1 MYRKIVWCYVLV
13 LTLLDIS
20 LNTKLTAQGKS
31 HDVTVQD
38 SFIEGISFQEWGKES
53 LDQGLGTGA
62 AAEALRLEPASLRFG
77 RAALGAAHA
86 LTVALTNTANST
98 VHLASVAG
106 TTPDFHASFFE
117 SKTLP
122 PNGNTTFS
130 VVYLGR
136 REGPVA
142 AHLYIHTSLGVYKY
156 PVSAEGVASAWGV
169 WPLVGLR
176 VPHNATLD
184 PVLTLYNPT
193 DKPVQVREVY
203 SSGSWVGLR
212 LPGGG
217 GAAPREAWRVPPQQ
231 ERALVRLK
239 LRLPPPAVPHA
250 AHTAHTAQPRPLTAY
265 IRIKGDNVGGGGGLV
280 VAVEAAAAPAGTFL
294 LPPVLSL
301 RASGSR
307 DPPHTVP
314 IRLLYRI
321 KGDNVGGGGGLVVA
335 VEAAAAPAGTFL
347 LPPVLS
353 LRASGSRDPPHTV
366 PIRLLYRI
374 KGDNVGGGG
383 GLVVA
388 VEAAAAPAGTF
399 LLPPVLS
406 LRASGSRDPPHTV
419 PIRLLYRIKGDNVG
433 GGGGLVVAVEAAAAP
448 AGTFLLPPVLSLR
461 ASGSRD
467 PPHTVPIRLLYRIKG
482 DNVGGGGGL
491 VVAVE
496 AAAAPAGTFLLPPV
510 LSLRASG
517 SRDPP
522 HTVPIR
528 LLYRIKGDNVGGGGG
543 LVVAVEA
550 AAAPAGTFLLPPV
563 LSLRAS
569 GSRDPPHTV
578 PIRLLYRI
586 KGDNVGGGG
595 GLVVAVE
602 AAAAPA
608 GTFLLPPVLSLRA
621 SGSRDPPHTVPIR
634 LLYRIKGDNVGGGGG
649 LVVAVEA
656 AAAPAGTFLLP
667 PVLSLRASGSRDPP
681 HTFDILAG
689 NSGSTPERVEAS
701 LWGARC
707 APRPVPLVPPP
718 DAPPQQHNGQQL
730 EKTTTNGVKPE
741 GAYLSLLRSQLDP
754 HQEATETL
762 QLTLDFARLWASY
775 TSGGAGVGAAPPE
788 QGAWCGGYVRL
799 GASSLPYSLRL
810 LPGTLHLTPAEL
822 EVVTASRDEA
832 LRERE
837 VRVRN
842 EFPVPVLISAIDYGP
857 EIEKHFHVGAL
868 TPLVLQPGAEA
879 VAARV
884 RLRAVTGTSLRAALT
899 LRTNLTR
906 LSLPVLL
913 HAGALHLEWE
923 WPNSSDGHLRMGAV
937 SVSSTRRVSL
947 RIHNP
952 APATLCVR
960 SHALRLPAAQLAL
973 PACRCI
979 KPGERAQAW
988 LTVVAPARAG
998 VLTGSVHVS
1007 TAHFESRAPVSL
1019 HAHQGRLRAHALRL
1033 APAAPY
1039 VWSTAPLVLE
1049 SSMAMNMRVVDVT
1062 QLQPDPAVSFMPEGQ
1077 GWVTAGTQAVGAV
1090 EYAPERACRPR
1101 CYTGL
1106 DTDSP
1111 EGAAWLRRAQE
1122 GAGALREDVEL
1133 LRARRAM
1140 FSPRV
1145 QNVSLLLHTTEVV
1158 QIPVSGSVRAEWP
1171 RLLAGAGAG
1180 AGGLLAGVGGA
1191 AAARL
1196 RLRNPSTR
1204 ALLLHA
1210 ALTPH
1215 HLHRPHPHH
1224 AHHDPDHLLHPKD
1237 VEGLES
1243 FCKKHKCVWSAEAFS
1258 IGSWQARA
1266 GAAGVAEHAA
1276 GNATR
1281 APVLLLP
1288 PGAELELTLSFA
1300 PTRAAPLAAYLYL
1313 RNNLTIVEIIPVW
1326 GRGAYPSL
1334 ELGGRR
1340 PGSGAPIVF
1349 EVTECASPTDV
1360 EAGVVRRALSL
1371 HNTGDVPLQLRDW
1384 RLAGQPCQARGF
1396 RLQPCA
1402 AISLAPNE
1410 SRPLRLAFTAD
1421 YTLAR
1426 VAAAL
1431 HVRADAARLEFAL
1444 HAHAPAA
1451 LLRACGPH
1459 APRPPFEPGLRA
1471 AGVLLALA
1479 ALALVAGAGAVDAER
1494 SLRRARAQRPGPPP
1508 ARAPLDLRAVC
1519 APPAPP
1525 RPPPAAA
1532 RRRRARRPPPLDPQA
1547 ERRAFERWRAEVLR
1561 RAPAD
1566 DDRSSEDADA
1576 AAAMP
1581 PPESEQRDRSASPP
1595 TPTDRRSSD
1604 EEEGPSAESSVGS
1617 SLASDSSRADEPG
1630 RDDSDEPDRPATPRR
1645 PPRPR
1650 RQPIDPENRAED
1662 ARLATRARR
1671 EASSPPRL
1679 LAPARARAPPG
1690 RSLARRDKAARRR
1703 ASRPPA
1709 SPPRASPPQPAPAPP
1724 APAAPAAVRWDTTWS
1739 SVVAAGAAAAAAA
1752 APGQPAGG
1760 RSPADLYC

>member
-250 AHTAHTAQPRPLTAY
+250 AHTTQPRPLTAY

-294 LPPVLSL
+294 LP
-301 RASGSR
+301 A
-307 DPPHTVP
+307 
-314 IRLLYRI
+314 
-321 KGDNVGGGGGLVVA
+321 
-335 VEAAAAPAGTFL
+335 
-347 LPPVLS
+347 
-353 LRASGSRDPPHTV
+353 
-366 PIRLLYRI
+366 
-374 KGDNVGGGG
+374 
-383 GLVVA
+383 
-388 VEAAAAPAGTF
+388 
-399 LLPPVLS
+399 
-406 LRASGSRDPPHTV
+406 
-419 PIRLLYRIKGDNVG
+419 
-433 GGGGLVVAVEAAAAP
+433 
-448 AGTFLLPPVLSLR
+448 
-461 ASGSRD
+461 
-467 PPHTVPIRLLYRIKG
+467 
-482 DNVGGGGGL
+482 
-491 VVAVE
+491 
-496 AAAAPAGTFLLPPV
+496 
-510 LSLRASG
+510 
-517 SRDPP
+517 
-522 HTVPIR
+522 
-528 LLYRIKGDNVGGGGG
+528 
-543 LVVAVEA
+543 
-550 AAAPAGTFLLPPV
+550 
-563 LSLRAS
+563 
-569 GSRDPPHTV
+569 
-578 PIRLLYRI
+578 
-586 KGDNVGGGG
+586 
-595 GLVVAVE
+595 
-602 AAAAPA
+602 
-608 GTFLLPPVLSLRA
+608 
-621 SGSRDPPHTVPIR
+621 
-634 LLYRIKGDNVGGGGG
+634 
-649 LVVAVEA
+649 
-656 AAAPAGTFLLP
+656 
-667 PVLSLRASGSRDPP
+667 VLSLRASGSRDPP

-718 DAPPQQHNGQQL
+718 DAPPQHHNGQQL

-775 TSGGAGVGAAPPE
+775 TSGGAGAGAAPPE

-884 RLRAVTGTSLRAALT
+884 RLRAVTGTSLRASLT

-952 APATLCVR
+952 APATLCLR

-998 VLTGSVHVS
+998 ALTGSVHVS

-1140 FSPRV
+1140 FTPRV

-1171 RLLAGAGAG
+1171 RLLAGAGVG

-1224 AHHDPDHLLHPKD
+1224 PHPHPHTAHHDPDHLLHPKD

-1281 APVLLLP
+1281 APVLLLA
-1288 PGAELELTLSFA
+1288 PGAELDLTLGFA

-1426 VAAAL
+1426 VTAAL

-1471 AGVLLALA
+1471 AG
-1479 ALALVAGAGAVDAER
+1479 
-1494 SLRRARAQRPGPPP
+1494 
-1508 ARAPLDLRAVC
+1508 
-1519 APPAPP
+1519 
-1525 RPPPAAA
+1525 
-1532 RRRRARRPPPLDPQA
+1532 A
-1547 ERRAFERWRAEVLR
+1547 ERRAFECWRAEVLR

-1581 PPESEQRDRSASPP
+1581 PPEPEQRDRSASPP

-1679 LAPARARAPPG
+1679 LALVQLKKSMMSRCVDVGRMENVNTKRSNASLHIAIAIYGPDFTYLAIYFKLKLFSIFNSILYCYFSSISAVSDVELVEQKSITASPDAGAAPLPPIG
-1690 RSLARRDKAARRR
+1690 SDVRRR
-1703 ASRPPA
+1703 AEAERE
-1709 SPPRASPPQPAPAPP
+1709 RAADQSLFYFNGDAPP
-1724 APAAPAAVRWDTTWS
+1724 APAWRAPSAPAPSPAPRDRPAYSPVQPDYRNDFDDNSGMNAYGSLWTGPGSSAWAWGGGFAGVRPPPGF
-1739 SVVAAGAAAAAAA
+1739 AAPPPAPRAYDPFRSLAAIWAPGALDWRADPEPAAAAPAPPDPAAAAADAHA
-1752 APGQPAGG
+1752 SSLDAPPS
-1760 RSPADLYC
+1760 RSVVPKTE